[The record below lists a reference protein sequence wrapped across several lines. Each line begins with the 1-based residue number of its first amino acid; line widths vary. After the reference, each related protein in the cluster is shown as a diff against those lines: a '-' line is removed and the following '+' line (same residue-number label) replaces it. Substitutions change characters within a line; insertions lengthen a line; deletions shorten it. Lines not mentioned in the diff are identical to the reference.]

1 MGRNEL
7 RYLPSE
13 AIKITKNDN
22 IRRTQII
29 NCRQELNIP
38 MKKTQLKRSVLYF
51 DIKVNLPYY
60 LKK

>member
-38 MKKTQLKRSVLYF
+38 MKKTQLKSSVLYF

>member
-38 MKKTQLKRSVLYF
+38 MKKTQLKPSVLYF

>member
-7 RYLPSE
+7 SYLPSE
-13 AIKITKNDN
+13 AIKIAKNDN

-29 NCRQELNIP
+29 NCLQELNIP